1 MTEQQKTES
10 VEQHKMINLNDVAIA
25 VGAIDVASNDVAS
38 YLDAFDDVR
47 TKIEENVDSLT
58 GVEFK
63 FSGQAAKQPE
73 EPPVV
78 DAEVVEEAPS
88 E

>member
-25 VGAIDVASNDVAS
+25 VGAIDVASKAG
-38 YLDAFDDVR
+38 AFQGSDMEIVGSAR
-47 TKIEENVDSLT
+47 NRLNEAV
-58 GVEFK
+58 
-63 FSGQAAKQPE
+63 QAAKQPE